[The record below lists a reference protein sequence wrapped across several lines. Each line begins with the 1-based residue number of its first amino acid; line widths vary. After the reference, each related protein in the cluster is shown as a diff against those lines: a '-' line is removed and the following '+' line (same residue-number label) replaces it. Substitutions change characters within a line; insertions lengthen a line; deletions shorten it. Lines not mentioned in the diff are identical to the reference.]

1 MPSAMLD
8 HTIRWFSRPF
18 RALLPAVVAVAL
30 LMAATET
37 RAEPSDTTL
46 PQPQGPVILTITG
59 AITRTNG
66 DGVARFDRAMLE
78 ALPGRTAAVTTPWL
92 SGVTTYEGP
101 FGAAVLEA
109 VGATGSTLQIRALND
124 YVAEI
129 PAEDFQRE
137 GLILALRE
145 NGKIMSVRERG
156 PVFLIYPFDLDPALN
171 TETYYNRSVWQIS
184 TIEVE

>member
-1 MPSAMLD
+1 MP
-8 HTIRWFSRPF
+8 TFIRLSWR
-18 RALLPAVVAVAL
+18 RLLPAVLAAVL
-30 LMAATET
+30 LLTAAATA
-37 RAEPSDTTL
+37 RAADGEL

-78 ALPGRTAAVTTPWL
+78 ALPGRSAAVETPWL

-101 FGAAVLEA
+101 FGAAVLAA
-109 VGATGSTLQIRALND
+109 VGASGATLKVRALND
-124 YVAEI
+124 YVAEV
-129 PAEDFQRE
+129 PAEDFQRD

-145 NGKIMSVRERG
+145 NGKVMSVRERG
-156 PVFLIYPFDLDPALN
+156 PVFIIYPFDLDPALN
-171 TETYYNRSVWQIS
+171 SEKYYNRSVWQIS